1 MTLEAQV
8 AVVGAGPAG
17 IVSALEL
24 ADAGIDVVLIE
35 SGSERY
41 DAQTQRLGDAADW
54 DRALHAPMSMA
65 TRRQLGGATT
75 IWGGRCVPYD
85 EVDFDRRPWITDA
98 AWPVSYIDL
107 APYFQRACD
116 WFECGR
122 AVFDATETHDLPASL
137 VPGLPNGEVRTST
150 LERWSLPTDF
160 GQVYGQR
167 LRDSRHVRLMTGVTC
182 SEITGDGLVC
192 KTIDGEAFDVRAHR
206 YVVACGGL
214 ESTRLLLASGIGNHS
229 DNLGRWYMGHV
240 EGVVARLRLTTP
252 PRETLFDYERDV
264 DGVYVRRRITFSR
277 DYQLAEELPN
287 IASWLVH
294 PELADAGHRSGVLSF
309 AYLALASPLG
319 SRLAP
324 EALRLAMTGQR
335 VPGVPYGGG
344 ERAPVRRHLANIA
357 RQAGPTTR
365 FAAGFG
371 ARRFLSKGRRAP
383 GFAVYS
389 PTNVYPLQYHGEHR
403 PRHDSRVTLAGERD
417 AVGMPRLRIDVRFG
431 DADVA
436 DVVRAHER
444 WDSHLRRHGV
454 GRLEYLVDDVPGAVR
469 DRLGAGF
476 HQSGTTRM
484 SARPE
489 DGVVDRDLA
498 VHGYPSVHVASSSVF
513 PTSSQA
519 NSTFMIV
526 VFALRLADRLR
537 RQL

>member
-1 MTLEAQV
+1 MTVETQV

-17 IVSALEL
+17 IVTALEL
-24 ADAGIDVVLIE
+24 AGAGIDVVLIE

-41 DAQTQRLGDAADW
+41 DPHVQELGEAATWNRD
-54 DRALHAPMSMA
+54 LHAPMSMA
-65 TRRQLGGATT
+65 IRRQLGGATT

-98 AWPVSYIDL
+98 DWPVTYADV
-107 APYFQRACD
+107 APFFQRACD

-122 AVFDATETHDLPASL
+122 AVFDAAETRELPAAL
-137 VPGLPNGEVRTST
+137 VRGLPNGEVRTST
-150 LERWSLPTDF
+150 LERWSLPTNF
-160 GQVYGQR
+160 GQVYRER
-167 LRDSRHVRLMTGVTC
+167 LRDSRHVSLMTGLTC
-182 SEITGDGLVC
+182 TRITADGLVC
-192 KTIDGEAFDVRAHR
+192 KTIEGATVDVRAQR

-214 ESTRLLLASGIGNHS
+214 ESTRLLLVSGIGNHS
-229 DNLGRWYMGHV
+229 DHLGRWYMGHV
-240 EGVVARLRLTTP
+240 EGVVARLHLTTP

-277 DYQLAEELPN
+277 EYQVAEELPN
-287 IASWLVH
+287 IASWIVH

-319 SRLAP
+319 GRLAP

-344 ERAPVRRHLANIA
+344 ERTPVPRHLANIV
-357 RQAGPTTR
+357 RQAGPTAR

-371 ARRFLSKGRRAP
+371 ARGFLSRGRRAP
-383 GFAVYS
+383 GFSVYS
-389 PTNVYPLQYHGEHR
+389 PANVYPLQYHGEHR
-403 PRHDSRVTLAGERD
+403 PRHDSRVTLADERD
-417 AVGMPRLRIDVRFG
+417 AVGMQRLRIDVRFG

-436 DVVRAHER
+436 DVARAHER
-444 WDSHLRRHGV
+444 WDEYLRRHGV
-454 GRLEYLVDDVPGAVR
+454 GRVEYLVDDVPAAVR
-469 DRLGAGF
+469 ERLGAGF
-476 HQSGTTRM
+476 HQTGTTRM

-489 DGVVDRDLA
+489 EGVVDPELA
-498 VHGYPSVHVASSSVF
+498 VHGHPSVHVVSSSVF

-526 VFALRLADRLR
+526 VFALRLADRLKR
-537 RQL
+537 DL